1 MKAKTESDMHCD
13 KIHKI
18 HTRFK
23 KIIRPRKPLCHGK
36 GVGGND
42 ELVPA
47 SCCQAIITIQLSSS
61 LSAAAVSLPV
71 AGQMLQPVV

>member
-1 MKAKTESDMHCD
+1 
-13 KIHKI
+13 
-18 HTRFK
+18 
-23 KIIRPRKPLCHGK
+23 
-36 GVGGND
+36 VGGND